1 VVDWVLVQLRSNTT
15 TTVATRAAFIKSDGT
30 VVDFDGTSQVS
41 FNGVAA
47 GSYYIVVKHRNHIG
61 VMSASAVPLTGASTL
76 FDFTSWTGGQKAY
89 GTVDAMKNLGSNVY
103 GMWSG
108 DADANSGVGAS
119 DLVKTRTAIG
129 SVVYNVSDIDMNGGV
144 GASDLVVI
152 RANIGRITQI
162 P

>member
-1 VVDWVLVQLRSNTT
+1 
-15 TTVATRAAFIKSDGT
+15 
-30 VVDFDGTSQVS
+30 
-41 FNGVAA
+41 
-47 GSYYIVVKHRNHIG
+47 
-61 VMSASAVPLTGASTL
+61 
-76 FDFTSWTGGQKAY
+76 
-89 GTVDAMKNLGSNVY
+89 MKNLGSNVY